1 MLLSQGSMHIERI
14 HAMLKLMVGDSSSDR
29 FDMTMVQLRKFLQT
43 LVSVDKLEIVDG
55 CYRLSK

>member
-1 MLLSQGSMHIERI
+1 MHIERI